1 MLLEEYL
8 KLRGMSP
15 DEVELAAEDSLATR
29 CAVCGAGWQDL
40 PVLCDGPYRCPEHG
54 LGLTVGVTC
63 AVCGTRVF
71 AEMRCADGVRLEYN
85 GEMNPEFL
93 RNTGK
98 ARAAR

>member
-40 PVLCDGPYRCPEHG
+40 SVLHDDLYRCPEHG
-54 LGLTVGVTC
+54 LGMSVEVTC
-63 AVCGTRVF
+63 TVCGTRVF

-93 RNTGK
+93 RATSDTRK
-98 ARAAR
+98 V

>member
-15 DEVELAAEDSLATR
+15 DEVELAAEEGFATR

-40 PVLCDGPYRCPEHG
+40 SVMHDDPYRCPVHG
-54 LGLTVGVTC
+54 LSMSVEVTC

-71 AEMRCADGVRLEYN
+71 AEMRCSDGVRLEDT

-93 RNTGK
+93 RATPDTRK
-98 ARAAR
+98 V